1 MSTKISNLPQ
11 RIGISGNSNDT
22 NNINGAEFFPI
33 VDNQAGI
40 NQTYRLSLSEIFNTD
55 GVEKVTGLSITEGK
69 LRNTETNPSNKFFT
83 LEYIDEANVPHT
95 LRIQKY
101 VIEDDDVAFTH
112 IHPDGYITST
122 QKISEFLTDEKLTTA
137 KSVEEH
143 VNFKQD
149 LYDATIKEYI
159 GDDDSG
165 VLVDFATLTN
175 VATDF
180 VNLLDGVKPELNTFK
195 KIEEQFDTIDYSD
208 KIGVSQV
215 NNTHFRTSESGGAP
229 LFPNRL
235 NIREF
240 AITESLIRNSA
251 VTNIKISDSA
261 VSGSKIAAS
270 SISNDKIVEK
280 TITEDKIVDANLS
293 HSKLSLGA
301 PQWDNAAVNILKS
314 LNVGINGNIGDITTS
329 GGISQ
334 KGKTFSIYNAESRGA
349 GIEHPGR
356 ALTHAANDKL
366 SINPE
371 KDYTGGVNIKG
382 VVTVDDMSE
391 ALIVIGGERA
401 VVTKEYVDARDIL
414 VNPIGSERIQ
424 PDAIQNFHLTDD
436 CVGEFEIQDDSIT
449 SAKIENIGPQ
459 WTTDGDVTII
469 NNLYANGQT
478 FNLGNSSSGSG
489 AVNLVLYA
497 SNSNTSAHALIARE
511 TGNLGNLK
519 IDSGGGLITLS
530 PGAGSANSVEISTVT
545 TSLKNAVNITSTSTS
560 SIGNNNLSNIPLLI
574 GDTSNGIGIDKNKI
588 LHKGDNLFIGV
599 ADETKRIFFTS
610 GDQDNVT
617 AVIRGDGE
625 FIAAGD
631 ITSSSG
637 IVGSPYN
644 TNVVFRAGDQS
655 SNIKLT
661 ALASAEVGVA
671 HQAFYNANKH
681 TFKTL
686 DERKAALEIDSTSQ
700 QVKLSIE
707 GIFPKS
713 LITKNYVDTKK
724 IAPSDLTTGGPLW
737 QSNGMVQTRAALF
750 VQSTEPGISR
760 ETVGVH
766 TRNIYGR
773 DANGSDLNIPEQSK
787 LRLKASHGGGEAD
800 DASIV
805 LYGTDHPNQNQVV
818 IRGKQTQVQT
828 IGGEIALDVQEDGRI
843 LAPLQTINFV
853 NSHSRAVATKEYVL
867 SEVGKT
873 FPDLNYVLR
882 NGTNGMDSGDLTWNN
897 QQGYGLSWDT
907 GVLQSSIKFHV
918 EGGDS
923 LNNRLE
929 FNLGGIGAENFL
941 FTYTTSR
948 GGRLATGDLLKL
960 GRDNFSYK
968 GDDIWHDGNTAGRVT
983 TDRLASSA
991 VNNLKLANNAVSTAK
1006 IVNSNVTNAK
1016 LANSSVTSGK
1026 IDGGAVD
1033 QTKVS
1038 VPNGYVLGREPSGA
1052 LDNLVPIIQEL
1063 DNSQSLVTAAA
1074 IKAYIDAA
1082 VSGISSGV
1090 SAATVR
1096 SIVSGYSTAGTTG
1109 AVVQTSTLYRSPIPI
1124 WNLYGDFYALQLL
1137 GRTSYYQDSDFTTYP
1152 AGVTI
1157 QGQTLTFTTTKNA
1170 SSNGNYD
1177 INFYPSVQFFDS
1189 TGKAIS
1195 PVFGG
1200 STTLEK
1206 NRSYL
1211 NVSKSY
1217 NYNLTNP
1224 GEIIIPTF
1232 RLENTATAN
1241 ICMKVL
1247 GTGSTKKT
1255 IRHASTVIN
1264 GAIDVSGNTF

>member
-122 QKISEFLTDEKLTTA
+122 QKISEFLTDEKLATA

-497 SNSNTSAHALIARE
+497 SNSNTSAHALISRE

-686 DERKAALEIDSTSQ
+686 DERKTALEIDSTSQ

-724 IAPSDLTTGGPLW
+724 IAPSDLTDGGPLW
-737 QSNGMVQTRAALF
+737 QSNGMIDTRDSLF
-750 VQSTEPGISR
+750 IKSWEPGISR
-760 ETVGVH
+760 ETVGVY

-773 DANGSDLNIPEQSK
+773 NANGSDLNIPEQSK

-805 LYGTDHPNQNQVV
+805 LYATDHPNQNQVV

-853 NSHSRAVATKEYVL
+853 NSNKRAVATKEYVL
-867 SEVGKT
+867 AKQAET
-873 FPDLNYVLR
+873 FPDLNYVR
-882 NGTNGMDSGDLTWNN
+882 TNGSNGMDSGDLTWNN

-907 GVLQSSIKFHV
+907 GVLNASIKFHV
-918 EGGDS
+918 NPVNAFERLD
-923 LNNRLE
+923 NRLE

-948 GGRLATGDLLKL
+948 AGRLATGDLLKL

-991 VNNLKLANNAVSTAK
+991 VNNLKLGNNAVSAAK
-1006 IVNSNVTNAK
+1006 IIDLNVTTAK
-1016 LANSSVTSGK
+1016 LANSSVTNGK

-1038 VPNGYVLGREPSGA
+1038 VPDGYVLGREPSGA
-1052 LDNLVPIIQEL
+1052 LDNLVPIIQKL

-1082 VSGISSGV
+1082 VSGLSSGV
-1090 SAATVR
+1090 TVAQVTTQIAAVLYSHTGQVDVEE
-1096 SIVSGYSTAGTTG
+1096 IVDGSDRGSRTATFYPTSTAQKSEKAYPVGVEIQAQTITFSTTG
-1109 AVVQTSTLYRSPIPI
+1109 NGSGGSKGGNDLNIRPGIVFKDNNGNAISPEFLSETAIYV
-1124 WNLYGDFYALQLL
+1124 N
-1137 GRTSYYQDSDFTTYP
+1137 T
-1152 AGVTI
+1152 
-1157 QGQTLTFTTTKNA
+1157 
-1170 SSNGNYD
+1170 SNGNSFTQTGTIDIPKFTLSNTVPTRIYVGATYIKTSGYD
-1177 INFYPSVQFFDS
+1177 SYYRRHGVTRFGTPNMS
-1189 TGKAIS
+1189 T
-1195 PVFGG
+1195 
-1200 STTLEK
+1200 
-1206 NRSYL
+1206 NR
-1211 NVSKSY
+1211 
-1217 NYNLTNP
+1217 LT
-1224 GEIIIPTF
+1224 
-1232 RLENTATAN
+1232 
-1241 ICMKVL
+1241 
-1247 GTGSTKKT
+1247 
-1255 IRHASTVIN
+1255 
-1264 GAIDVSGNTF
+1264 

>member
-122 QKISEFLTDEKLTTA
+122 QKISEFLTDEKLATA

-261 VSGSKIAAS
+261 VSGSKIAAG

-349 GIEHPGR
+349 GIKHPGR

-610 GDQDNVT
+610 GEQDNVT

-625 FIAAGD
+625 FIASGE

-637 IVGSPYN
+637 IIGSPYN

-661 ALASAEVGVA
+661 ALASAEVGAA

-686 DERKAALEIDSTSQ
+686 DERKTALEIDSTSQ

-724 IAPSDLTTGGPLW
+724 IAPSDLTAGGPSW
-737 QSNGMVQTRAALF
+737 QDNGIVQTKNALF
-750 VQSTEPGISR
+750 IKGTTNGNHDS
-760 ETVGVH
+760 VGVY
-766 TRNIYGR
+766 TRNIIGEN
-773 DANGSDLNIPEQSK
+773 DGVNSDTL
-787 LRLKASHGGGEAD
+787 LRLKGGNSAS
-800 DASIV
+800 DASIIIH
-805 LYGTDHPNQNQVV
+805 GNQHSNQNQVV

-828 IGGEIALDVQEDGRI
+828 ITGTNALDIQEVGRI

-882 NGTNGMDSGDLTWNN
+882 NGTNGMNFGDLTWND
-897 QQGYGLSWDT
+897 QQGYGLSWDK
-907 GVLQSSIKFHV
+907 GALNASIKFHV
-918 EGGDS
+918 NPVNAFERLD
-923 LNNRLE
+923 NRLE

-948 GGRLATGDLLKL
+948 AGRLVTGDLLKL

-991 VNNLKLANNAVSTAK
+991 VNNLKLATNAVSTAK
-1006 IVNSNVTNAK
+1006 IANLNVTAAK
-1016 LANSSVTSGK
+1016 LANSSVTTGK

-1038 VPNGYVLGREPSGA
+1038 VPNGHVLGREPSGA

-1082 VSGISSGV
+1082 VAGISSGV
-1090 SAATVR
+1090 SASTVR
-1096 SIVSGYSTAGTTG
+1096 QIVSGYSTAGTTG
-1109 AVVQTSTLYRSPIPI
+1109 QVVQTSTLYRSPIPI
-1124 WNLYGDFYALQLL
+1124 WNLYGDFQSL
-1137 GRTSYYQDSDFTTYP
+1137 GIGGNRGYWQDTDFTTYP

-1157 QGQTLTFTTTKNA
+1157 QGQTLTFTTTKTTG
-1170 SSNGNYD
+1170 SIWLGDYD

-1200 STTLEK
+1200 SKTLPK
-1206 NRSYL
+1206 NRSFI
-1211 NVSKSY
+1211 NVSHKS
-1217 NYNLTNP
+1217 NYNVTNP

-1247 GTGSTKKT
+1247 GTGRTTTTK
-1255 IRHASTVIN
+1255 RHASTVIRTP
-1264 GAIDVSGNTF
+1264 IDVSGNTL